1 MLAVGAKGNLL
12 ENLPPELIL
21 TENVALPYFL
31 CVSSVVFSESFP
43 LFNPSLVG
51 LLLVLTF
58 TYSAPLGSNGL
69 NLSHGSSYIF

>member
-31 CVSSVVFSESFP
+31 CASILVFSESFP
-43 LFNPSLVG
+43 LFSPSLVG
-51 LLLVLTF
+51 LPSRTSFHLLC
-58 TYSAPLGSNGL
+58 SGR
-69 NLSHGSSYIF
+69 